1 MICRNAST
9 FRQLGSHVTY
19 TNWRRG
25 YALGRGRLGIR
36 AAGPCRN
43 ARRLRAVALLR
54 RAGEDAHAGRRGL
67 PCTPGN
73 PLAQHRRLKTGV
85 LRYLAQ
91 ARLRNLISAPFIY
104 AVFLPLLLVDLA
116 VTGYQ
121 GLCFPLYGI
130 PRVRRRDYF
139 IFDRNSLAYLNII
152 EKFNCAYCA
161 YATGMASYVKEIV
174 GRTEQYW
181 CPIKHARRVLE
192 AHSRYG
198 RFVDFGDAE
207 AYRAELE
214 AIRRDFPLPAAA
226 APVGANQDGNT
237 EH

>member
-1 MICRNAST
+1 MNQKINDLISRIRELEEEVELEIAS
-9 FRQLGSHVTY
+9 
-19 TNWRRG
+19 RRVQFHFT
-25 YALGRGRLGIR
+25 LDD
-36 AAGPCRN
+36 
-43 ARRLRAVALLR
+43 RRVRFEREV
-54 RAGEDAHAGRRGL
+54 
-67 PCTPGN
+67 
-73 PLAQHRRLKTGV
+73 LAQHRRLKISV

-104 AVFLPLLLVDLA
+104 AVLLPLLLVDLA

-121 GLCFPLYGI
+121 WLCFPLYRI

-152 EKFNCAYCA
+152 EKVNCTYCA
-161 YATGMASYVKEIV
+161 YASGLTRYVMEIA

-192 AHSRYG
+192 AHSRYE

-207 AYRAELE
+207 AYRAELDTL
-214 AIRRDFPLPAAA
+214 RRDFPQPAARA
-226 APVGANQDGNT
+226 APTGAKQTGNA
-237 EH
+237 EP

>member
-1 MICRNAST
+1 MNQKINDLISRIRELEEEVEREIAS
-9 FRQLGSHVTY
+9 
-19 TNWRRG
+19 RRDQFHFT
-25 YALGRGRLGIR
+25 LED
-36 AAGPCRN
+36 
-43 ARRLRAVALLR
+43 RRVRFEREVLI
-54 RAGEDAHAGRRGL
+54 
-67 PCTPGN
+67 
-73 PLAQHRRLKTGV
+73 QHRRLKTGI

-91 ARLRNLISAPFIY
+91 ARLRNLVSAPFIY
-104 AVFLPLLLVDLA
+104 AVSLPLLLVDLA
-116 VTGYQ
+116 VTAYQ
-121 GLCFPLYGI
+121 WLCFPLYGI

-161 YATGMASYVKEIV
+161 YATGLTSYVMEIV

-192 AHSRYG
+192 AHSRYE

-214 AIRRDFPLPAAA
+214 ILRRDFPLPTAAA
-226 APVGANQDGNT
+226 SAAVNQASGNT

>member
-1 MICRNAST
+1 MNQKINDLIIRIRELEEEVEREIAS
-9 FRQLGSHVTY
+9 
-19 TNWRRG
+19 RRVQFHFT
-25 YALGRGRLGIR
+25 LED
-36 AAGPCRN
+36 
-43 ARRLRAVALLR
+43 RRVRFEREV
-54 RAGEDAHAGRRGL
+54 
-67 PCTPGN
+67 
-73 PLAQHRRLKTGV
+73 LAQHRRLKTGV

-161 YATGMASYVKEIV
+161 YATGLANYVKEIV

-181 CPIKHARRVLE
+181 CPIKHARRVLDV
-192 AHSRYG
+192 HSRYE

>member
-1 MICRNAST
+1 MNQKINDLIIRIRELEEEVEREIAS
-9 FRQLGSHVTY
+9 
-19 TNWRRG
+19 RRVQFHFT
-25 YALGRGRLGIR
+25 LED
-36 AAGPCRN
+36 
-43 ARRLRAVALLR
+43 RRVRFEREV
-54 RAGEDAHAGRRGL
+54 
-67 PCTPGN
+67 
-73 PLAQHRRLKTGV
+73 LAQHRRLKTGV

-181 CPIKHARRVLE
+181 CPIKHARRVLDV
-192 AHSRYG
+192 HSRYE

>member
-1 MICRNAST
+1 MNQKINDLIIRIRELEEEVEREIAS
-9 FRQLGSHVTY
+9 
-19 TNWRRG
+19 RRVQFHFT
-25 YALGRGRLGIR
+25 LED
-36 AAGPCRN
+36 
-43 ARRLRAVALLR
+43 RRVRFEREV
-54 RAGEDAHAGRRGL
+54 
-67 PCTPGN
+67 
-73 PLAQHRRLKTGV
+73 LAQHRRLKTGV

-161 YATGMASYVKEIV
+161 YATGLANYVKEIV

-181 CPIKHARRVLE
+181 CPIKHARRVLDV
-192 AHSRYG
+192 HSRYE

-214 AIRRDFPLPAAA
+214 AIRQDFPLPAAA
-226 APVGANQDGNT
+226 APVGANQAGNT

>member
-1 MICRNAST
+1 MNKKINDLIIR
-9 FRQLGSHVTY
+9 
-19 TNWRRG
+19 
-25 YALGRGRLGIR
+25 IR
-36 AAGPCRN
+36 ALEEEVEREIAS
-43 ARRLRAVALLR
+43 RRIQFHFTLEDR
-54 RAGEDAHAGRRGL
+54 RVRFEREVL
-67 PCTPGN
+67 I
-73 PLAQHRRLKTGV
+73 QHLRLKTGV

-104 AVFLPLLLVDLA
+104 AVSLPLLLVDLA
-116 VTGYQ
+116 VTAYQ
-121 GLCFPLYGI
+121 WLCFPLYGI

-161 YATGMASYVKEIV
+161 YATGLANYLKEIV

-181 CPIKHARRVLE
+181 CPIKHARRVLD
-192 AHSRYG
+192 AHSRYE

-214 AIRRDFPLPAAA
+214 AIRRDFPPPAAV
-226 APVGANQDGNT
+226 APVGANQARNI
-237 EH
+237 EN

>member
-1 MICRNAST
+1 MNQKINDLISRIRELEEEVELEIAS
-9 FRQLGSHVTY
+9 
-19 TNWRRG
+19 RRVQFHFT
-25 YALGRGRLGIR
+25 LDD
-36 AAGPCRN
+36 
-43 ARRLRAVALLR
+43 RRVRFEREV
-54 RAGEDAHAGRRGL
+54 
-67 PCTPGN
+67 
-73 PLAQHRRLKTGV
+73 LAQHRRLKISV

-104 AVFLPLLLVDLA
+104 AVLLPLLLVDLA

-121 GLCFPLYGI
+121 WLCFPLYRI

-152 EKFNCAYCA
+152 EKVNCTYCA
-161 YATGMASYVKEIV
+161 YASGLTSYVLEIV

-192 AHSRYG
+192 AHSRYE

-207 AYRAELE
+207 AYRAELDTL
-214 AIRRDFPLPAAA
+214 RRDFPQPAARA
-226 APVGANQDGNT
+226 ATAGAKQTGNA
-237 EH
+237 EP

>member
-1 MICRNAST
+1 MNQKINDLIIRIRELEEEVEREIAS
-9 FRQLGSHVTY
+9 
-19 TNWRRG
+19 RRVQFHFT
-25 YALGRGRLGIR
+25 LED
-36 AAGPCRN
+36 
-43 ARRLRAVALLR
+43 RRVRFEREV
-54 RAGEDAHAGRRGL
+54 
-67 PCTPGN
+67 
-73 PLAQHRRLKTGV
+73 LAQHRRLKTGV